1 MTMTYT
7 RKAVQGASMI
17 LFMSLLASLLAY
29 FMRVI
34 LARHLGPEEFGLFY
48 AVFTFIIFF
57 LFFRDLGF
65 PKAIIKYVAEF
76 KVLGQYGKIKSAIL
90 AVLSVQLVSSFI
102 FGLAIYLF
110 APYLA
115 LTYFKNPE
123 ATSLLRLLIWY
134 IFGSVL
140 FIISKDT
147 LL

>member
-17 LFMSLLASLLAY
+17 LRMSLLASLLAY

-48 AVFTFIIFF
+48 AVFTLVIFF

-65 PKAIIKYVAEF
+65 PQAIIKYVAEF
-76 KVLGQYGKIKSAIL
+76 KVLGHYGKIKSAIM
-90 AVLSVQLVSSFI
+90 AVFCAQMASSII
-102 FGLAIYLF
+102 FAIVIYIF

-123 ATSLLRLLIWY
+123 ASGILQVFILY
-134 IFGSVL
+134 IFGS
-140 FIISKDT
+140 
-147 LL
+147 